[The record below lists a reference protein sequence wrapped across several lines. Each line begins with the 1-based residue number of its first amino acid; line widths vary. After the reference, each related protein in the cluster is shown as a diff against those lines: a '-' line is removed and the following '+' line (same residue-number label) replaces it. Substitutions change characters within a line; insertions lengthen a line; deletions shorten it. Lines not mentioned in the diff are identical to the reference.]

1 VYRSHKELRACLGT
15 RVTSLVV
22 DVNSAKTAQSEFSV
36 AASTALVSQE
46 EEQKTDKEN
55 LQVMMSHKPIMI
67 TRNMA
72 KILRSD
78 RPQTVTS

>member
-1 VYRSHKELRACLGT
+1 MYRSHKELKAGLGT

-22 DVNSAKTAQSEFSV
+22 EVNSAKTAQSEFSV
-36 AASTALVSQE
+36 AASTAVVSQE
-46 EEQKTDKEN
+46 EKQKTDKEN
-55 LQVMMSHKPIMI
+55 IQVMMSHKPIMI

>member
-1 VYRSHKELRACLGT
+1 VYRSHKELRAGLGA

-22 DVNSAKTAQSEFSV
+22 DVNSAKTGQSEFSV
-36 AASTALVSQE
+36 TTSTALVSQE
-46 EEQKTDKEN
+46 EEKKTDKEN
-55 LQVMMSHKPIMI
+55 IQVMMSHKPIMI

-78 RPQTVTS
+78 RPQTVIS